1 MSVYD
6 EVDIEATPNYDILL
20 SASKD
25 LKMAAA
31 SGCLKQDI
39 MFRARTD
46 LNDFVPH
53 MDLGAD
59 LQRFIGEPNT
69 RENARLAENRLF
81 DSLTKDARVGV
92 NDLRVKAVP
101 ISNESIAM
109 YTFVNTSNYDI
120 NIITATVLDFENG
133 IQNNI

>member
-1 MSVYD
+1 MAIYD
-6 EVDIEATPNYDILL
+6 TIDIEATPNYDILL

-25 LKMAAA
+25 LKLSEA

-69 RENARLAENRLF
+69 RKNAEKAENRLF
-81 DSLTKDARVGV
+81 DSLTKDARVAI

-101 ISNESIAM
+101 ISNESIAI

-120 NIITATVLDFENG
+120 NIITATVLDFDNG
-133 IQNNI
+133 IPNNI